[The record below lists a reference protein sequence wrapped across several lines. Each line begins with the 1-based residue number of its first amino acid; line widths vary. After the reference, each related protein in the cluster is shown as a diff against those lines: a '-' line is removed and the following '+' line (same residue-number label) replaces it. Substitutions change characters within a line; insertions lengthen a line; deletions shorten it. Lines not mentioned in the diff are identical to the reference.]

1 MPPHRT
7 PAAAE
12 RSAPPAS
19 ASVVLGNLDVMAAPD
34 LDAARRAADEI
45 IDAGAGRV
53 LLFGSVARGDATE
66 HSDIDL
72 VAIYDNLD
80 YTQRTRRRCA
90 LESRAGDAAGCRVD
104 VMVTDA
110 PEWAVRTAR
119 VPCSVEAGIAADAV
133 ELADAGAHD
142 RIEWDKEIGMPADPA
157 AELEARFTDM
167 SEAIAALTD
176 HLHPMRAETDAAADG
191 DRAEQAAL
199 EGVRFARAMGEIA
212 MIAESAAKATHL
224 VTVGTPPPHDHRVS
238 VLLREQPSPVRDAF
252 AAAAGPAVDLDELHV
267 WRHGATYSADRPEA
281 RFDEDALR
289 SRSDAALSIAAA
301 AAEHCRSGGLSEATL
316 ARYRRRSQRANQA
329 LAAPLRH

>member
-7 PAAAE
+7 PATAE

-80 YTQRTRRRCA
+80 YTQRTRRRRA

-142 RIEWDKEIGMPADPA
+142 RIAWDKKIGMPADPA

-167 SEAIAALTD
+167 SDAIVALTE
-176 HLHPMRAETDAAADG
+176 HLHPMRAEADG

-199 EGVRFARAMGEIA
+199 EDVRFARAMGEIA
-212 MIAESAAKATHL
+212 IIAESAAKATHL
-224 VTVGTPPPHDHRVS
+224 VTVGAPPPHDHRIS
-238 VLLREQPSPVRDAF
+238 VPLREQPAQVRDAF
-252 AAAAGPAVDLDELHV
+252 AAAAGSAVDLDELHV

-281 RFDEDALR
+281 RFDEDSLR
-289 SRSDAALSIAAA
+289 ERSAAALSIAAA
-301 AAEHCRSGGLSEATL
+301 ATEHCRSGGLSEATL
-316 ARYRRRSQRANQA
+316 ARYRRRSQQATQA
-329 LAAPLRH
+329 LTAPLRL